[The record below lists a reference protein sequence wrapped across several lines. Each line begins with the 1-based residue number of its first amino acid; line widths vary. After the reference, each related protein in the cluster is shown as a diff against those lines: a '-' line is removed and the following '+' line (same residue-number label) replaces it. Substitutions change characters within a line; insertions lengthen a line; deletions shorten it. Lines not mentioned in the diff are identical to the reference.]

1 MGKIVVVATDDFREA
16 LEAYRKYI
24 AETGKYAR
32 IVHQK
37 PEKKEVRK
45 YVVYG
50 YDEECRLNKY
60 IKATHMD
67 LTNLAKHYLT
77 LTKMKVAT
85 ERLVGTTFS
94 DTIRMA
100 LEESIKE
107 KEYLKKSLQMLEPH
121 PIYKWCTSI
130 RAGKGTLGVVD
141 ALMFLGFIDPHEATT
156 GAKAKAF
163 WGLTPQAKLEAS
175 KRVSARIEL
184 KGIAYM
190 IAKRVIMGK
199 DPYYYTLYNAK
210 RRFLMDKYP
219 EKLTFTRG
227 NKVVTYEKGKPG
239 YAAGI
244 NNKAMF
250 WLMQLLVSHAQ
261 EIIRTAEE
269 YDVPK
274 HYYHIPPKPFDIDA
288 EPEPEL
294 IEIVEKGLS
303 KIVERNSGN
312 R

>member
-1 MGKIVVVATDDFREA
+1 MGKIVVATSDDFREA
-16 LEAYRKYI
+16 LEAYRQYV

-37 PEKKEVRK
+37 PERKEVRK

-50 YDEECRLNKY
+50 YDEECRLGKY

-67 LTNLAKHYLT
+67 LTSLAKHYIT

-85 ERLVGTTFS
+85 ERLLELTLS
-94 DTIRMA
+94 DTIRLA
-100 LEESIKE
+100 LEEK
-107 KEYLKKSLQMLEPH
+107 KYLKESLKMLEPH
-121 PIYKWCTSI
+121 PIYKWCTCVK
-130 RAGKGTLGVVD
+130 AGKGTLGVVD

-175 KRVSARIEL
+175 KKISARVEL

-199 DPYYYTLYNAK
+199 DPYYYALYDAK
-210 RRFLMDKYP
+210 KRFLMNKYP
-219 EKLTFTRG
+219 DKLVFKRG
-227 NKVVTYEKGKPG
+227 NKVTVYEKGKPG

-244 NNKAMF
+244 NGKAMF

-261 EIIRTAEE
+261 EIIRTAEGYE
-269 YDVPK
+269 VPK
-274 HYYHIPPKPFDIDA
+274 HYYHIPPKPLDIDA
-288 EPEPEL
+288 EPEPSL
-294 IEIVEKGLS
+294 VEIVEKGLS
-303 KIVERNSGN
+303 KIR
-312 R
+312 